1 MKKKNDEIKEKSAF
15 KPELQ
20 CYNMEYNDTIIIICA
35 LQIRGIL
42 KDIIRIRRTNVWKN
56 IWEQRT

>member
-1 MKKKNDEIKEKSAF
+1 MKNEKKNDEIKEKSAF

-42 KDIIRIRRTNVWKN
+42 KDIIRIRRTNV
-56 IWEQRT
+56 